1 MLPAQLDLQIMRRN
15 RPRSLHRLDVRSHRS
30 QPHIFATT
38 TWGLLAHEQEVE
50 READVER
57 IGTVDLLDVLARKL
71 ERKRGDVAV

>member
-1 MLPAQLDLQIMRRN
+1 MLPAQLDLHIMRRN

-50 READVER
+50 READIEWVC
-57 IGTVDLLDVLARKL
+57 IVDLLDFLPGQL
-71 ERKRGDVAV
+71 E